1 MYEAIFVGTFVPLL
15 FLAFVLKGENR
26 LLILFFI
33 WGLVAFVLSLRI
45 NNALIASFPLGMEK
59 LSINMAPI
67 VEEFAKALPLYFF
80 IGLSKEKKFPLVSFG
95 VAVGIGFSILENY
108 IYLFQHFNDS
118 GSPIS
123 FILTRCFTTC
133 LIHATT
139 TGIIGA
145 GIVLVKR
152 IKGIVWPIH
161 FGLFAVAVTIH
172 SLYNLYVFSSYNQI
186 GLYMPVVLFIIG
198 VALYKKLSNK
208 KDEEI

>member
-1 MYEAIFVGTFVPLL
+1 
-15 FLAFVLKGENR
+15 
-26 LLILFFI
+26 
-33 WGLVAFVLSLRI
+33 
-45 NNALIASFPLGMEK
+45 
-59 LSINMAPI
+59 MAPI

-118 GSPIS
+118 GSPVS

>member
-118 GSPIS
+118 GSPVS

-172 SLYNLYVFSSYNQI
+172 SLYNL
-186 GLYMPVVLFIIG
+186 
-198 VALYKKLSNK
+198 
-208 KDEEI
+208 